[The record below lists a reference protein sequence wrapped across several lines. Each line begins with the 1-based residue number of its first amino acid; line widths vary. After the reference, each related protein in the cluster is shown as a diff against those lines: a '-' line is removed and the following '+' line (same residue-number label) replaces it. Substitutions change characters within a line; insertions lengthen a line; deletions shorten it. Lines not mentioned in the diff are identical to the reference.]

1 MYKRIF
7 TFGCSYTYYSWPTW
21 ADIIIKEFE
30 EQGIPGYN
38 FGIHGLGNVGI
49 YHVMLQ
55 AHIKYKFT
63 EDDLILV
70 LWTTY
75 NREDRLKDGVW
86 RAGGGVFNND
96 YYDGKFVRKYW
107 DLSNDLVKNY
117 SAIISA
123 NLLIPKL
130 KNMAAGT
137 FEFTGRNANDS
148 LSTTYSEMEEKI
160 IKFYKDSLPPV
171 LNIEFEGNIYKQF
184 NDGHPDILD
193 HLRVA
198 KKIASINNFSIS
210 KKTKVY
216 YNELHNKLL
225 NLDNRKSLNEYLV
238 MKASTF
244 HDMRDIL
251 SDE

>member
-7 TFGCSYTYYSWPTW
+7 TFGCSYTNYGWPTW

-38 FGIHGLGNVGI
+38 FGIPGLGNVGI

-70 LWTTY
+70 LWSTY

-86 RAGGGVFNND
+86 RAGGGVFNNEF
-96 YYDGKFVRKYW
+96 YDRKFLKKYW

-130 KNMAAGT
+130 KNMSVET
-137 FEFTGRNANDS
+137 FEYFNVNATITDNI
-148 LSTTYSEMEEKI
+148 LYSDLGKKI
-160 IKFYKDSLPPV
+160 INFYKDSLPP
-171 LNIEFEGNIYKQF
+171 LLKLDDIDRGDIYTHL
-184 NDGHPDILD
+184 NDGHPSVLTYLD
-193 HLRVA
+193 VTD
-198 KKIASINNFSIS
+198 KIASHNNFSIS
-210 KKTKVY
+210 EKTKIY
-216 YNELHNKLL
+216 YKNLHN
-225 NLDNRKSLNEYLV
+225 
-238 MKASTF
+238 
-244 HDMRDIL
+244 DIL
-251 SDE
+251 KITKVHRIPHQQDNVYFHNMENIFTDE